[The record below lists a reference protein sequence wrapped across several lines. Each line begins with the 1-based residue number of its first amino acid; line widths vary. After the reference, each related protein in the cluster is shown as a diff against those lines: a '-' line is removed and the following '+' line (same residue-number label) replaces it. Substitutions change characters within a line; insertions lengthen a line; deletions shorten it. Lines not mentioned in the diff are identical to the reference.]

1 MGKNSQYRTARRVLA
16 AAAGIMLVAQQAQ
29 VATAEPRTLC
39 QVKGSYSCL
48 TFSGYGE
55 RTGTWADTRYPGN
68 NGNHSCSRYVA
79 YRLAKGGMREQASWG
94 DASQWIQR
102 APGHKD
108 KTPTVGAVAYWN
120 QQWTA
125 TYWGHNEGHVGVVE
139 KVNTDGS
146 IEVTWDSQ
154 REGMVV
160 RKIITRGPDM
170 PTDFIHID
178 DGSIRRSGGDET
190 KTPPSKT
197 DTPPTSTNTPPTKT
211 DTPPTSTD
219 TPPSK
224 TDTPPTKTD
233 TPPTKTDTPPTSTDT
248 PPSKTD
254 TPPTSTDTPKTSTSV
269 PPTGSLIPPS
279 TAPSKPDTP
288 ASTTPS
294 EPTTTTDTPPSKTD
308 TPKTSTDTPP
318 SKTDT
323 PPTSTSTPPTATDTP
338 KTSDSEQPPKC
349 DKGKSDGKCGS
360 NNGNNGSIGGGN
372 SGSIGGG
379 NSNGKFQA
387 QGSLAGS
394 GGLLGVVAAVIG
406 LGGIVKVVSN
416 LFQRIT
422 GGSTGNSSGAGG
434 GNGNS
439 HSQGGSTGGGLFS
452 RSS

>member
-197 DTPPTSTNTPPTKT
+197 DTPSTSTNTPPTKT

-219 TPPSK
+219 TPPTK

-233 TPPTKTDTPPTSTDT
+233 TPPSKTDTPPSSTSTPPTKTDTPPTSTDT
-248 PPSKTD
+248 PPTSTS
-254 TPPTSTDTPKTSTSV
+254 TPPT
-269 PPTGSLIPPS
+269 
-279 TAPSKPDTP
+279 
-288 ASTTPS
+288 
-294 EPTTTTDTPPSKTD
+294 KTD

-318 SKTDT
+318 TKTDT
-323 PPTSTSTPPTATDTP
+323 PSTSTSTPPTVTDTP

-379 NSNGKFQA
+379 NGNSNGKSQA

>member
-197 DTPPTSTNTPPTKT
+197 DTPSTSTN
-211 DTPPTSTD
+211 
-219 TPPSK
+219 
-224 TDTPPTKTD
+224 

-254 TPPTSTDTPKTSTSV
+254 TPPTSTDTP
-269 PPTGSLIPPS
+269 PT
-279 TAPSKPDTP
+279 K
-288 ASTTPS
+288 
-294 EPTTTTDTPPSKTD
+294 TDTPPTKTD

-318 SKTDT
+318 TKTDT
-323 PPTSTSTPPTATDTP
+323 PKTSTDTPPTKTDTPSTSTSTPPTVTDTP

-379 NSNGKFQA
+379 NGNSNGKSQA

>member
-197 DTPPTSTNTPPTKT
+197 DTPSTSTNTPPTKT

-219 TPPSK
+219 TPPTKTDTPPTK

-233 TPPTKTDTPPTSTDT
+233 TPPTKTDTPPTSTST
-248 PPSKTD
+248 PPTKTD
-254 TPPTSTDTPKTSTSV
+254 TPPTSTDTPPTSTS
-269 PPTGSLIPPS
+269 
-279 TAPSKPDTP
+279 
-288 ASTTPS
+288 
-294 EPTTTTDTPPSKTD
+294 
-308 TPKTSTDTPP
+308 TPP

-323 PPTSTSTPPTATDTP
+323 PPTVTDTP

-379 NSNGKFQA
+379 NGNSNGKSQA

>member
-197 DTPPTSTNTPPTKT
+197 DTPSTSTN
-211 DTPPTSTD
+211 
-219 TPPSK
+219 
-224 TDTPPTKTD
+224 

-254 TPPTSTDTPKTSTSV
+254 TPPTSTDTP
-269 PPTGSLIPPS
+269 PT
-279 TAPSKPDTP
+279 K
-288 ASTTPS
+288 
-294 EPTTTTDTPPSKTD
+294 TDTPPT
-308 TPKTSTDTPP
+308 
-318 SKTDT
+318 KTDT
-323 PPTSTSTPPTATDTP
+323 PPTSTSTPPTKTDTPKTSTDTPPTKTDTPKTSTDTPPTKTDTPSTSTSTPPTVTDTP

-379 NSNGKFQA
+379 NGNSNGKSQA

>member
-1 MGKNSQYRTARRVLA
+1 MGKNSRHRTARRVLA

-79 YRLAKGGMREQASWG
+79 YRLAKGGMHDQASWG
-94 DASQWIQR
+94 DASQWIHR

-139 KVNTDGS
+139 KVNADGS

-190 KTPPSKT
+190 KTPP
-197 DTPPTSTNTPPTKT
+197 TKT
-211 DTPPTSTD
+211 DTPSTSTN
-219 TPPSK
+219 
-224 TDTPPTKTD
+224 

-254 TPPTSTDTPKTSTSV
+254 TPPTSTDTP
-269 PPTGSLIPPS
+269 PT
-279 TAPSKPDTP
+279 K
-288 ASTTPS
+288 
-294 EPTTTTDTPPSKTD
+294 TDTPPTKTDTPPTSTSTPPTSTDTPKTSTDTPPTKTDTPPTKTD

-318 SKTDT
+318 TKTDT
-323 PPTSTSTPPTATDTP
+323 PSTSTSTPPTATDTP

-379 NSNGKFQA
+379 NGNSNGKSQA

>member
-197 DTPPTSTNTPPTKT
+197 DTPSTSTN
-211 DTPPTSTD
+211 
-219 TPPSK
+219 
-224 TDTPPTKTD
+224 

-254 TPPTSTDTPKTSTSV
+254 TPPTSTDTP
-269 PPTGSLIPPS
+269 PT
-279 TAPSKPDTP
+279 K
-288 ASTTPS
+288 
-294 EPTTTTDTPPSKTD
+294 TDTPPTKTD
-308 TPKTSTDTPP
+308 TPPT
-318 SKTDT
+318 KTDT
-323 PPTSTSTPPTATDTP
+323 PPTSTSTPPTKTDTPKTSTSVPPTKTDTPSTSTSTPPTVTDTP

-379 NSNGKFQA
+379 NGNSNGKSQA

>member
-197 DTPPTSTNTPPTKT
+197 DTPSTSTNTPPTKT

-219 TPPSK
+219 TPP
-224 TDTPPTKTD
+224 TKTD
-233 TPPTKTDTPPTSTDT
+233 TPPTK
-248 PPSKTD
+248 
-254 TPPTSTDTPKTSTSV
+254 
-269 PPTGSLIPPS
+269 
-279 TAPSKPDTP
+279 
-288 ASTTPS
+288 
-294 EPTTTTDTPPSKTD
+294 
-308 TPKTSTDTPP
+308 TDTPP

-323 PPTSTSTPPTATDTP
+323 PPTSTSTPPTKTDTPPTSTDTPPTSTSTPPTKTDTPKTSTDTPPTKTDTPSTSTSTPPTVTDTP

-372 SGSIGGG
+372 G
-379 NSNGKFQA
+379 NSNGKSQA

>member
-197 DTPPTSTNTPPTKT
+197 DTPSTSTN
-211 DTPPTSTD
+211 
-219 TPPSK
+219 
-224 TDTPPTKTD
+224 

-254 TPPTSTDTPKTSTSV
+254 TPPTSTDTP
-269 PPTGSLIPPS
+269 PT
-279 TAPSKPDTP
+279 K
-288 ASTTPS
+288 
-294 EPTTTTDTPPSKTD
+294 TDTPPTKTD
-308 TPKTSTDTPP
+308 TPPTKTDTPP
-318 SKTDT
+318 TKTDT
-323 PPTSTSTPPTATDTP
+323 PPTSTSTPPTKTDTPPTSTDTPPTSTSTPPSKTDTPPTSTDTP

-379 NSNGKFQA
+379 NGNSNGKSQA

>member
-197 DTPPTSTNTPPTKT
+197 DTPPTSTTTPPTKT

-219 TPPSK
+219 TPPTS
-224 TDTPPTKTD
+224 TSTPPT
-233 TPPTKTDTPPTSTDT
+233 
-248 PPSKTD
+248 
-254 TPPTSTDTPKTSTSV
+254 
-269 PPTGSLIPPS
+269 
-279 TAPSKPDTP
+279 
-288 ASTTPS
+288 
-294 EPTTTTDTPPSKTD
+294 KTD

-318 SKTDT
+318 TKTDT
-323 PPTSTSTPPTATDTP
+323 PSTSTSTPPTVTDTP

-379 NSNGKFQA
+379 NGNSNGKSQA

>member
-1 MGKNSQYRTARRVLA
+1 MGKNSQHRTARRVLA

-197 DTPPTSTNTPPTKT
+197 DTPSTSTNTPPTKT
-211 DTPPTSTD
+211 DTPPTS
-219 TPPSK
+219 

-248 PPSKTD
+248 PPTKTDTPPTKTD
-254 TPPTSTDTPKTSTSV
+254 TPPTSTDTPPTSTST
-269 PPTGSLIPPS
+269 PPT
-279 TAPSKPDTP
+279 
-288 ASTTPS
+288 
-294 EPTTTTDTPPSKTD
+294 KTD

-318 SKTDT
+318 TKTDT
-323 PPTSTSTPPTATDTP
+323 PSTSTSTPPTVTDTP

-379 NSNGKFQA
+379 NGNSNGKSQA

>member
-1 MGKNSQYRTARRVLA
+1 MGKNSRHRTARRVLA

-79 YRLAKGGMREQASWG
+79 YRLAKGGMRDQASWG
-94 DASQWIQR
+94 DASQWIHR

-125 TYWGHNEGHVGVVE
+125 TYWGHGEGHVGVVE
-139 KVNTDGS
+139 KVNADGS

-190 KTPPSKT
+190 KTPPTKT
-197 DTPPTSTNTPPTKT
+197 DTPSTSTNTPPTKT

-219 TPPSK
+219 TPPTKTDTPPTS

-254 TPPTSTDTPKTSTSV
+254 TPPT
-269 PPTGSLIPPS
+269 
-279 TAPSKPDTP
+279 
-288 ASTTPS
+288 
-294 EPTTTTDTPPSKTD
+294 KTD

-318 SKTDT
+318 TKTDT
-323 PPTSTSTPPTATDTP
+323 PSTSTSTPPTATDTP

-379 NSNGKFQA
+379 NGNSNGKSQA

>member
-197 DTPPTSTNTPPTKT
+197 DTPSTSTNTPPTKT

-219 TPPSK
+219 TPPTS
-224 TDTPPTKTD
+224 TSTPPT
-233 TPPTKTDTPPTSTDT
+233 
-248 PPSKTD
+248 KTD

-269 PPTGSLIPPS
+269 PPT
-279 TAPSKPDTP
+279 K
-288 ASTTPS
+288 
-294 EPTTTTDTPPSKTD
+294 TDTPPTSTDTPPTSTSTPPTKTD

-318 SKTDT
+318 TKTDT
-323 PPTSTSTPPTATDTP
+323 PSTSTSTPPTVTDTP

-379 NSNGKFQA
+379 NGNSNGKSQA

>member
-197 DTPPTSTNTPPTKT
+197 DTPSTSTN
-211 DTPPTSTD
+211 
-219 TPPSK
+219 
-224 TDTPPTKTD
+224 

-254 TPPTSTDTPKTSTSV
+254 TPPTSTDTP
-269 PPTGSLIPPS
+269 PT
-279 TAPSKPDTP
+279 K
-288 ASTTPS
+288 
-294 EPTTTTDTPPSKTD
+294 TDTPPTKTDTPPTKTDTPPTKTDTPPTKTD

-318 SKTDT
+318 TKTDT
-323 PPTSTSTPPTATDTP
+323 PSTSTSTPPTVTDTP

-379 NSNGKFQA
+379 NGNSNGKSQA

>member
-197 DTPPTSTNTPPTKT
+197 DTPSTSTNTPPTKT

-219 TPPSK
+219 TPPTK

-233 TPPTKTDTPPTSTDT
+233 TPPTKTDTPPTSTST

-269 PPTGSLIPPS
+269 PPT
-279 TAPSKPDTP
+279 
-288 ASTTPS
+288 
-294 EPTTTTDTPPSKTD
+294 
-308 TPKTSTDTPP
+308 
-318 SKTDT
+318 KTDT
-323 PPTSTSTPPTATDTP
+323 PPTSTDTPPTKTDTPSTSTSTPPTVTDTP

-379 NSNGKFQA
+379 NGNSNGKSQA

>member
-197 DTPPTSTNTPPTKT
+197 DTPSTSTSTPPTKT

-219 TPPSK
+219 TPPTS
-224 TDTPPTKTD
+224 TSTPPT
-233 TPPTKTDTPPTSTDT
+233 
-248 PPSKTD
+248 
-254 TPPTSTDTPKTSTSV
+254 
-269 PPTGSLIPPS
+269 
-279 TAPSKPDTP
+279 
-288 ASTTPS
+288 
-294 EPTTTTDTPPSKTD
+294 KTD

-318 SKTDT
+318 TKTDT
-323 PPTSTSTPPTATDTP
+323 PSTSTSTPPTVTDTP

-379 NSNGKFQA
+379 NGNSNGKSQA

>member
-1 MGKNSQYRTARRVLA
+1 MGKNSRHRTARRVLA

-79 YRLAKGGMREQASWG
+79 YRLAKGGMHDQASWG
-94 DASQWIQR
+94 DASQWIHR

-139 KVNTDGS
+139 KVNADGS

-197 DTPPTSTNTPPTKT
+197 DTPSTSTNTPPTKT

-224 TDTPPTKTD
+224 TDTPPTSTS
-233 TPPTKTDTPPTSTDT
+233 TPPT
-248 PPSKTD
+248 
-254 TPPTSTDTPKTSTSV
+254 
-269 PPTGSLIPPS
+269 
-279 TAPSKPDTP
+279 
-288 ASTTPS
+288 
-294 EPTTTTDTPPSKTD
+294 KTD

-318 SKTDT
+318 TKTDT
-323 PPTSTSTPPTATDTP
+323 PSTSTSTPPTVTDTP

-379 NSNGKFQA
+379 NGNSNGKSQA

>member
-197 DTPPTSTNTPPTKT
+197 DTPSTSTNTPPTKT

-233 TPPTKTDTPPTSTDT
+233 TPPTKTDTPPT
-248 PPSKTD
+248 KTD
-254 TPPTSTDTPKTSTSV
+254 TPPT
-269 PPTGSLIPPS
+269 
-279 TAPSKPDTP
+279 
-288 ASTTPS
+288 
-294 EPTTTTDTPPSKTD
+294 
-308 TPKTSTDTPP
+308 
-318 SKTDT
+318 
-323 PPTSTSTPPTATDTP
+323 
-338 KTSDSEQPPKC
+338 
-349 DKGKSDGKCGS
+349 
-360 NNGNNGSIGGGN
+360 
-372 SGSIGGG
+372 
-379 NSNGKFQA
+379 
-387 QGSLAGS
+387 
-394 GGLLGVVAAVIG
+394 
-406 LGGIVKVVSN
+406 
-416 LFQRIT
+416 
-422 GGSTGNSSGAGG
+422 
-434 GNGNS
+434 
-439 HSQGGSTGGGLFS
+439 
-452 RSS
+452 

>member
-1 MGKNSQYRTARRVLA
+1 MGKNSRHRTARRVLA

-79 YRLAKGGMREQASWG
+79 YRLAKGGMRDQASWG
-94 DASQWIQR
+94 DASQWIHR

-125 TYWGHNEGHVGVVE
+125 TYWGHGEGHVGVVE
-139 KVNTDGS
+139 KVNADGS

-190 KTPPSKT
+190 KTPPTKT
-197 DTPPTSTNTPPTKT
+197 DTPSTSTNTPPTKT

-219 TPPSK
+219 TPP
-224 TDTPPTKTD
+224 TKTD
-233 TPPTKTDTPPTSTDT
+233 TPPSKTDTPPTSTDT

-254 TPPTSTDTPKTSTSV
+254 TPP
-269 PPTGSLIPPS
+269 
-279 TAPSKPDTP
+279 
-288 ASTTPS
+288 
-294 EPTTTTDTPPSKTD
+294 SKTD

-318 SKTDT
+318 TSTDTPKTSTDTPPTKTDT
-323 PPTSTSTPPTATDTP
+323 PSTSTSTPPTATDTP

-379 NSNGKFQA
+379 NGNSNGKSQA

-422 GGSTGNSSGAGG
+422 GGSTG
-434 GNGNS
+434 
-439 HSQGGSTGGGLFS
+439 GGLFS

>member
-197 DTPPTSTNTPPTKT
+197 DTPSTSTNTPPTKT

-219 TPPSK
+219 TPPTS
-224 TDTPPTKTD
+224 TSTPPT
-233 TPPTKTDTPPTSTDT
+233 
-248 PPSKTD
+248 
-254 TPPTSTDTPKTSTSV
+254 
-269 PPTGSLIPPS
+269 
-279 TAPSKPDTP
+279 
-288 ASTTPS
+288 
-294 EPTTTTDTPPSKTD
+294 KTD

-318 SKTDT
+318 TKTDT
-323 PPTSTSTPPTATDTP
+323 PSTSTSTPPTVTDTP

-379 NSNGKFQA
+379 NGNSNGKSQA

>member
-197 DTPPTSTNTPPTKT
+197 DTPSTSTNTPPTKT

-224 TDTPPTKTD
+224 TDTPPTSTN

-248 PPSKTD
+248 PPTSTS
-254 TPPTSTDTPKTSTSV
+254 TPPT
-269 PPTGSLIPPS
+269 
-279 TAPSKPDTP
+279 
-288 ASTTPS
+288 
-294 EPTTTTDTPPSKTD
+294 KTD

-318 SKTDT
+318 TKTDT
-323 PPTSTSTPPTATDTP
+323 PSTSTSTPPTVTDTP

-379 NSNGKFQA
+379 NGNSNGKSQA

>member
-139 KVNTDGS
+139 KVNADGS

-197 DTPPTSTNTPPTKT
+197 DTPSTSTNTPPTKT
-211 DTPPTSTD
+211 DTPPTS
-219 TPPSK
+219 

-248 PPSKTD
+248 PKTSTSAPPTKTD
-254 TPPTSTDTPKTSTSV
+254 TPPTSTDTPPTSTST
-269 PPTGSLIPPS
+269 PPT
-279 TAPSKPDTP
+279 
-288 ASTTPS
+288 
-294 EPTTTTDTPPSKTD
+294 KTD

-318 SKTDT
+318 TKTDT
-323 PPTSTSTPPTATDTP
+323 PSTSTSTPPTVTDTP

-379 NSNGKFQA
+379 NGNSNGKSQA

>member
-1 MGKNSQYRTARRVLA
+1 MGKNSQHRTARRVLA

-125 TYWGHNEGHVGVVE
+125 TYWGHSEGHVGVVE
-139 KVNTDGS
+139 KVNADGS

-190 KTPPSKT
+190 KTPPTKT
-197 DTPPTSTNTPPTKT
+197 DTPSTSTNTPPTKT

-224 TDTPPTKTD
+224 TDTPPTS
-233 TPPTKTDTPPTSTDT
+233 TDTPPTSTST
-248 PPSKTD
+248 PPTKTD

-379 NSNGKFQA
+379 NSNGKSQA

-422 GGSTGNSSGAGG
+422 GGSTGNSSGSGG

>member
-197 DTPPTSTNTPPTKT
+197 DTPSTSTNTPPTKT

-219 TPPSK
+219 TPPTK

-233 TPPTKTDTPPTSTDT
+233 TPPTKTDTPPTSTST
-248 PPSKTD
+248 PPTKTD

-269 PPTGSLIPPS
+269 PPT
-279 TAPSKPDTP
+279 K
-288 ASTTPS
+288 
-294 EPTTTTDTPPSKTD
+294 TDTPP
-308 TPKTSTDTPP
+308 TS
-318 SKTDT
+318 TDT
-323 PPTSTSTPPTATDTP
+323 PPTSTSTPPTVTDTP

-379 NSNGKFQA
+379 NGNSNGKSQA

>member
-197 DTPPTSTNTPPTKT
+197 DTPSTSTNTPPT
-211 DTPPTSTD
+211 
-219 TPPSK
+219 
-224 TDTPPTKTD
+224 
-233 TPPTKTDTPPTSTDT
+233 
-248 PPSKTD
+248 KTD

-269 PPTGSLIPPS
+269 PPT
-279 TAPSKPDTP
+279 K
-288 ASTTPS
+288 
-294 EPTTTTDTPPSKTD
+294 TDTPPTSTDTPPTSTSTPPTKTDTPKTSTSTPPTKTD

-318 SKTDT
+318 TKTDT
-323 PPTSTSTPPTATDTP
+323 PSTSTSTPPTVTDTP

-379 NSNGKFQA
+379 NGNSNGKSQA

>member
-197 DTPPTSTNTPPTKT
+197 DTPSTSTNTPPTKT

-219 TPPSK
+219 TPPTK

-233 TPPTKTDTPPTSTDT
+233 TPPTKTDTPPTSTST
-248 PPSKTD
+248 PPTKTD
-254 TPPTSTDTPKTSTSV
+254 TPPTSTDTPPTSTS
-269 PPTGSLIPPS
+269 
-279 TAPSKPDTP
+279 
-288 ASTTPS
+288 
-294 EPTTTTDTPPSKTD
+294 
-308 TPKTSTDTPP
+308 TPP

-323 PPTSTSTPPTATDTP
+323 PPTVTDTP

-379 NSNGKFQA
+379 NGNSNGKSQA

>member
-197 DTPPTSTNTPPTKT
+197 DTPSTSTN
-211 DTPPTSTD
+211 
-219 TPPSK
+219 
-224 TDTPPTKTD
+224 

-254 TPPTSTDTPKTSTSV
+254 TPPTSTDTPPTKTDTPPTKTDTPPTKTDTPPTSTDTPPTSTS
-269 PPTGSLIPPS
+269 
-279 TAPSKPDTP
+279 
-288 ASTTPS
+288 
-294 EPTTTTDTPPSKTD
+294 TPPSKTD

-318 SKTDT
+318 TKTDT
-323 PPTSTSTPPTATDTP
+323 PSTSTSTPPTVTDTP

-379 NSNGKFQA
+379 NGNSNGKSQA

>member
-197 DTPPTSTNTPPTKT
+197 DTPSTSTNTPPTKT
-211 DTPPTSTD
+211 DTPPTS
-219 TPPSK
+219 

-233 TPPTKTDTPPTSTDT
+233 TPPTKTDTPPTST
-248 PPSKTD
+248 S
-254 TPPTSTDTPKTSTSV
+254 TPPT
-269 PPTGSLIPPS
+269 
-279 TAPSKPDTP
+279 
-288 ASTTPS
+288 
-294 EPTTTTDTPPSKTD
+294 KTD

-318 SKTDT
+318 TKTDT
-323 PPTSTSTPPTATDTP
+323 PSTSTSTPPTVTDTP

-379 NSNGKFQA
+379 NGNSNGKSQA

>member
-197 DTPPTSTNTPPTKT
+197 DTPSTSTN
-211 DTPPTSTD
+211 
-219 TPPSK
+219 
-224 TDTPPTKTD
+224 

-254 TPPTSTDTPKTSTSV
+254 TPPTSTDTP
-269 PPTGSLIPPS
+269 PT
-279 TAPSKPDTP
+279 K
-288 ASTTPS
+288 
-294 EPTTTTDTPPSKTD
+294 TDTPPTKTD
-308 TPKTSTDTPP
+308 TPPT
-318 SKTDT
+318 KTDT
-323 PPTSTSTPPTATDTP
+323 PPTSTSTPPTKTDTPKTSTDTPPTKTDTPSTSTSTPPTVTDTP

-379 NSNGKFQA
+379 NGNSNGKSQA

>member
-1 MGKNSQYRTARRVLA
+1 MGKNSQHRTARRVLA

-125 TYWGHNEGHVGVVE
+125 TYWGHSEGHVGVVE
-139 KVNTDGS
+139 KVNADGS

-190 KTPPSKT
+190 KTPPTKTDTPSTSTNTPPTKT
-197 DTPPTSTNTPPTKT
+197 DTPPTSTDTPPTKTDTPPTKTDTPPSKT

-233 TPPTKTDTPPTSTDT
+233 TPPTSTDTPPTKTDTPPTKTDTPPTST
-248 PPSKTD
+248 S
-254 TPPTSTDTPKTSTSV
+254 TPPTSTDTPS
-269 PPTGSLIPPS
+269 
-279 TAPSKPDTP
+279 
-288 ASTTPS
+288 
-294 EPTTTTDTPPSKTD
+294 
-308 TPKTSTDTPP
+308 
-318 SKTDT
+318 
-323 PPTSTSTPPTATDTP
+323 TSTSTPPTATDTP

-379 NSNGKFQA
+379 NGNSNGKSQA

>member
-1 MGKNSQYRTARRVLA
+1 MGKNSRHRTARRVLA

-79 YRLAKGGMREQASWG
+79 YRLAKGGMRDQASWG
-94 DASQWIQR
+94 DASQWIHR

-125 TYWGHNEGHVGVVE
+125 TYWGHGEGHVGVVE
-139 KVNTDGS
+139 KVNADGS

-190 KTPPSKT
+190 KTPPTKT
-197 DTPPTSTNTPPTKT
+197 DTPSTSTNTPPTKT

-219 TPPSK
+219 TPPTKTDTPPSKTDTPPTSTDTPPTK

-233 TPPTKTDTPPTSTDT
+233 TPPSKTDTPPTSTDT

-254 TPPTSTDTPKTSTSV
+254 TPP
-269 PPTGSLIPPS
+269 
-279 TAPSKPDTP
+279 
-288 ASTTPS
+288 
-294 EPTTTTDTPPSKTD
+294 SKTD

-318 SKTDT
+318 TSTDTPKTSTDTPPTKTDT
-323 PPTSTSTPPTATDTP
+323 PSTSTSTPPTATDTP

-379 NSNGKFQA
+379 NGNSNGKSQA

>member
-197 DTPPTSTNTPPTKT
+197 DTPSTSTNTPPTKT

-219 TPPSK
+219 TPP
-224 TDTPPTKTD
+224 TKTD
-233 TPPTKTDTPPTSTDT
+233 TPPTK
-248 PPSKTD
+248 
-254 TPPTSTDTPKTSTSV
+254 
-269 PPTGSLIPPS
+269 
-279 TAPSKPDTP
+279 
-288 ASTTPS
+288 
-294 EPTTTTDTPPSKTD
+294 
-308 TPKTSTDTPP
+308 TDTPP

-323 PPTSTSTPPTATDTP
+323 PPTSTSTPPTKTDTPPTSTDTPPTSTSTPPTKTDTPKTSTDTPPTKTDTPSTSTSTPPTVTDTP

-379 NSNGKFQA
+379 NGNSNGKSQA

>member
-197 DTPPTSTNTPPTKT
+197 DTPSTSTN
-211 DTPPTSTD
+211 
-219 TPPSK
+219 
-224 TDTPPTKTD
+224 

-254 TPPTSTDTPKTSTSV
+254 TPPTSTDTPPTSTST
-269 PPTGSLIPPS
+269 PPT
-279 TAPSKPDTP
+279 
-288 ASTTPS
+288 
-294 EPTTTTDTPPSKTD
+294 KTD

-318 SKTDT
+318 TKTDT
-323 PPTSTSTPPTATDTP
+323 PKTSTDTPPTKTDTPSTSTSTPPTVTDTP

-379 NSNGKFQA
+379 NGNSNGKSQA

>member
-1 MGKNSQYRTARRVLA
+1 MGKNSRHRTARRVLA

-79 YRLAKGGMREQASWG
+79 YRLAKGGMHDQASWG
-94 DASQWIQR
+94 DASQWIHR

-139 KVNTDGS
+139 KVNADGS

-190 KTPPSKT
+190 KTPPTKT
-197 DTPPTSTNTPPTKT
+197 DTPSTSTNTPPTKT

-224 TDTPPTKTD
+224 TDTPPTSTS
-233 TPPTKTDTPPTSTDT
+233 TPPTS
-248 PPSKTD
+248 
-254 TPPTSTDTPKTSTSV
+254 
-269 PPTGSLIPPS
+269 
-279 TAPSKPDTP
+279 
-288 ASTTPS
+288 
-294 EPTTTTDTPPSKTD
+294 TD

-323 PPTSTSTPPTATDTP
+323 PPTKTDTPKTSTDTPPTKTDTPSTSTSTPPTATDTP
-338 KTSDSEQPPKC
+338 KASDSEQPPKC

-379 NSNGKFQA
+379 NGNSNGKSQA

>member
-125 TYWGHNEGHVGVVE
+125 TYWGNNEGHVGVVE

-197 DTPPTSTNTPPTKT
+197 DTPSTSTN
-211 DTPPTSTD
+211 
-219 TPPSK
+219 
-224 TDTPPTKTD
+224 

-254 TPPTSTDTPKTSTSV
+254 TPPTSTDTPPTSTST
-269 PPTGSLIPPS
+269 PPT
-279 TAPSKPDTP
+279 K
-288 ASTTPS
+288 
-294 EPTTTTDTPPSKTD
+294 TDTPPTKTDTPPTSTDTPPTSTSTPPTKTD

-318 SKTDT
+318 TKTDT
-323 PPTSTSTPPTATDTP
+323 PSTSTSTPPTVTDTP

-379 NSNGKFQA
+379 NGNSNGKSQA

>member
-1 MGKNSQYRTARRVLA
+1 MGKNSRHRTARRVLA

-79 YRLAKGGMREQASWG
+79 YRLAKGGMRDQASWG
-94 DASQWIQR
+94 DASQWIHR

-125 TYWGHNEGHVGVVE
+125 TYWGHGEGHVGVVE
-139 KVNTDGS
+139 KVNADGS

-190 KTPPSKT
+190 KTPPTKT
-197 DTPPTSTNTPPTKT
+197 DTPSTSTNTPPTKT

-219 TPPSK
+219 TPPTKTDTPPTSTDTPPTK

-233 TPPTKTDTPPTSTDT
+233 TPPTKTDTPPT
-248 PPSKTD
+248 K
-254 TPPTSTDTPKTSTSV
+254 
-269 PPTGSLIPPS
+269 
-279 TAPSKPDTP
+279 
-288 ASTTPS
+288 
-294 EPTTTTDTPPSKTD
+294 
-308 TPKTSTDTPP
+308 
-318 SKTDT
+318 
-323 PPTSTSTPPTATDTP
+323 
-338 KTSDSEQPPKC
+338 
-349 DKGKSDGKCGS
+349 
-360 NNGNNGSIGGGN
+360 IGR
-372 SGSIGGG
+372 
-379 NSNGKFQA
+379 A
-387 QGSLAGS
+387 H
-394 GGLLGVVAAVIG
+394 V
-406 LGGIVKVVSN
+406 
-416 LFQRIT
+416 
-422 GGSTGNSSGAGG
+422 
-434 GNGNS
+434 
-439 HSQGGSTGGGLFS
+439 
-452 RSS
+452 

>member
-197 DTPPTSTNTPPTKT
+197 DTPSTSTNTPPTKT

-219 TPPSK
+219 TPK
-224 TDTPPTKTD
+224 TSTSD
-233 TPPTKTDTPPTSTDT
+233 PPTKTDTPPTSTDT
-248 PPSKTD
+248 PPTSTS
-254 TPPTSTDTPKTSTSV
+254 TPPT
-269 PPTGSLIPPS
+269 
-279 TAPSKPDTP
+279 
-288 ASTTPS
+288 
-294 EPTTTTDTPPSKTD
+294 KTD
-308 TPKTSTDTPP
+308 TPKTSTATPP
-318 SKTDT
+318 TKTDT
-323 PPTSTSTPPTATDTP
+323 PSTSTSTPPTVTDTP

-379 NSNGKFQA
+379 NGNSNGKSQA

>member
-1 MGKNSQYRTARRVLA
+1 MGKNSRHRTARRVLA

-79 YRLAKGGMREQASWG
+79 YRLAKGGMRDQASWG
-94 DASQWIQR
+94 DASQWIHR

-190 KTPPSKT
+190 KTPPTKT
-197 DTPPTSTNTPPTKT
+197 DTPSTSTNTPPTKT

-219 TPPSK
+219 TPPTKTDTPPTKTDTPPSK
-224 TDTPPTKTD
+224 TDTPPTKTDTPPTSTSTPPTSTDTPPTKTD
-233 TPPTKTDTPPTSTDT
+233 TPPTKTDTP
-248 PPSKTD
+248 
-254 TPPTSTDTPKTSTSV
+254 
-269 PPTGSLIPPS
+269 
-279 TAPSKPDTP
+279 
-288 ASTTPS
+288 
-294 EPTTTTDTPPSKTD
+294 
-308 TPKTSTDTPP
+308 KTSTDTPP
-318 SKTDT
+318 TKTDT
-323 PPTSTSTPPTATDTP
+323 PSTSTSTPPTATDTP

-379 NSNGKFQA
+379 NGNSNGKSQA

>member
-79 YRLAKGGMREQASWG
+79 YRLAKGGMRDQACWG

-125 TYWGHNEGHVGVVE
+125 TYWGHSEGHVGVVE

-197 DTPPTSTNTPPTKT
+197 DTPSTSTN
-211 DTPPTSTD
+211 
-219 TPPSK
+219 
-224 TDTPPTKTD
+224 

-254 TPPTSTDTPKTSTSV
+254 TPPTSTDTP
-269 PPTGSLIPPS
+269 PT
-279 TAPSKPDTP
+279 K
-288 ASTTPS
+288 
-294 EPTTTTDTPPSKTD
+294 TDTPPT
-308 TPKTSTDTPP
+308 
-318 SKTDT
+318 KTDT
-323 PPTSTSTPPTATDTP
+323 PPTSTSTPPTKTDTPKTSTDTPPTKTDTPSTSTSTPPTVTDTP

-379 NSNGKFQA
+379 NGNSNGKSQA

>member
-197 DTPPTSTNTPPTKT
+197 DTPSTSTN
-211 DTPPTSTD
+211 
-219 TPPSK
+219 
-224 TDTPPTKTD
+224 

-254 TPPTSTDTPKTSTSV
+254 TPPTSTDTP
-269 PPTGSLIPPS
+269 PT
-279 TAPSKPDTP
+279 K
-288 ASTTPS
+288 
-294 EPTTTTDTPPSKTD
+294 TDTPPTKTD
-308 TPKTSTDTPP
+308 TPPT
-318 SKTDT
+318 KTDT
-323 PPTSTSTPPTATDTP
+323 PPTSTSTPPTKTDTPKTSTDTPPTKTDTPKTSTDTPPTKTDTPSTSTSTPPTVTDTP

-372 SGSIGGG
+372 G
-379 NSNGKFQA
+379 NSNGKSQA
-387 QGSLAGS
+387 QGSLAGT